1 MSLAE
6 DEIAYRGS
14 VGDVNP
20 SISVSSLFTSI
31 PGPFTSWDDI
41 GPPHVMKIQNSNTH
55 QIYMVRQLTY
65 STELLA
71 CINQSRKQYTQRGGE
86 NSSQLNST
94 HSSSLYS
101 SLSLSLTLFS
111 LCFAHT
117 HPQLFTEHICIQ
129 MGVKGHKSCHD
140 LCHRLCPPSCAKWE
154 IRYSHLHMVGHC
166 LSPLTNTP
174 HIHEHS
180 RLALELDEFG

>member
-20 SISVSSLFTSI
+20 SINVSSLFTSI

-55 QIYMVRQLTY
+55 QIYMVWQLTY

-71 CINQSRKQYTQRGGE
+71 CINQSRKQYKQRGGE

-94 HSSSLYS
+94 HSS

-129 MGVKGHKSCHD
+129 MGVKGHKSWPFMSSIMC
-140 LCHRLCPPSCAKWE
+140 K
-154 IRYSHLHMVGHC
+154 VG
-166 LSPLTNTP
+166 
-174 HIHEHS
+174 
-180 RLALELDEFG
+180 D

>member
-71 CINQSRKQYTQRGGE
+71 CINQSRKQYKQRGGE

-94 HSSSLYS
+94 LHTQALSTALSRYPSLCSLCVLHTHTRSSSLSIY
-101 SLSLSLTLFS
+101 
-111 LCFAHT
+111 
-117 HPQLFTEHICIQ
+117 
-129 MGVKGHKSCHD
+129 VY
-140 LCHRLCPPSCAKWE
+140 KWE
-154 IRYSHLHMVGHC
+154 
-166 LSPLTNTP
+166 
-174 HIHEHS
+174 
-180 RLALELDEFG
+180 